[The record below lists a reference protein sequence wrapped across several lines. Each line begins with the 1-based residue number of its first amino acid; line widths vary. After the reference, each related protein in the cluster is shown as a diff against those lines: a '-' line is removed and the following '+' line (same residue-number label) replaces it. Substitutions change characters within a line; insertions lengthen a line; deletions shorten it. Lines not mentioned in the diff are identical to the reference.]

1 MAVKLV
7 ESVPMTI
14 PEHNPPG
21 KRLLFVCLGNIV
33 RSPLAEALF
42 AAETQKLGL
51 DSRFSADSAGVSG
64 WHVGESPDP
73 RMLRVAAAHG
83 VHYSHRSRQVSGR
96 DLEHFDLVVAMDR
109 ENYAD
114 LHSLAFNQ
122 EQLDKIHMLRE
133 WDPMG
138 GPLLS
143 VPDPYYG
150 GIDGFEEVYATIE
163 RSVQGL
169 AQALSAEAFRRP

>member
-1 MAVKLV
+1 
-7 ESVPMTI
+7 MTI
-14 PEHNPPG
+14 PEHNLPG

-42 AAETQKLGL
+42 LTETRKLNLDGL
-51 DSRFSADSAGVSG
+51 FSADSAGVSG
-64 WHVGESPDP
+64 WHVGEAPDP
-73 RMLRVAAAHG
+73 RMLQVSAAHG
-83 VHYSHRSRQVSGR
+83 LLYSHRSRQVSAR
-96 DLEHFDLVVAMDR
+96 DLDDFDLVIAMDR
-109 ENYAD
+109 ENYGN
-114 LHSLAFNQ
+114 LRLLARG
-122 EQLDKIHMLRE
+122 ETQLAKIHMLRE

-150 GIDGFEEVYATIE
+150 GIDGFEEVFATIE

-169 AQALSAEAFRRP
+169 AQALSSGRLTDS